1 MKLLIKNGRLVDPAG
16 GLDQV
21 MDILIENGK
30 FKEIAR
36 AIKKTGGCPV
46 IDAKERIVAPG
57 FVDMHTHLREPG
69 QENKESIASGSQAAA
84 HGGFTSIACMANT
97 DPVND
102 NRSVTEYII
111 ARARQVGLIN
121 IFPVAAV
128 SRGLLGENLVEM
140 ADLVEGGAVAFSDD
154 GHCVMKADLIRK
166 ALEYAKMLDVPII
179 EHPEDHSISAEGQVN
194 EGFISYK
201 YGLRGMLKAAEEVIV
216 ARDLILQERI
226 QSRLHLTHISTAG
239 SVELIRNARKMKTQV
254 SADATPHHLLLNEEL
269 IQSYNPVYKVKP
281 PLRTEADRLELIRGL
296 QDGTIDCIASDHAP
310 HTRDNK
316 DKEFEFAPFGV
327 IGMETSFAV
336 VYDRLVRSKIL
347 TINRLIELFSTNP
360 ARVLG
365 LKTRG
370 RVKPGFPADLTILNL
385 KKRFKIEAGDFRSK
399 ADNCPFLGWEGQGA
413 VEHTIVSGN
422 VVYSQKKGC
431 RVKGIGFEGRKENN
445 NRSKNSRAIISL
457 KFPPSALRRLP

>member
-16 GLDQV
+16 NLDQV

-36 AIKKTGGCPV
+36 SIKKTGGCPA

-69 QENKESIASGSQAAA
+69 QENKESIASGSRAAA

-97 DPVND
+97 EPVND

-111 ARARQVGLIN
+111 ARARQVGLVN

-336 VYDRLVRSKIL
+336 VYDRLVRGKLL
-347 TINRLIELFSTNP
+347 TLNRLIELLSTNP

-385 KKRFKIEAGDFRSK
+385 KKRFKIEARDFHSK
-399 ADNCPFLGWEGQGA
+399 AENCPFLGWEGQGA

-422 VVYSQKKGC
+422 VVYSAKK
-431 RVKGIGFEGRKENN
+431 
-445 NRSKNSRAIISL
+445 S
-457 KFPPSALRRLP
+457 

>member
-1 MKLLIKNGRLVDPAG
+1 MKLLIKNGRLIDPAAG
-16 GLDQV
+16 VDRG

-30 FKEIAR
+30 VKEIA
-36 AIKKTGGCPV
+36 ASIKKTSACP
-46 IDAKERIVAPG
+46 ILDARDLILAPG
-57 FVDMHTHLREPG
+57 C
-69 QENKESIASGSQAAA
+69 IA
-84 HGGFTSIACMANT
+84 HGGFTSVACMANT

-102 NRSVTEYII
+102 NRSVTEFII
-111 ARARQVGLIN
+111 ARARQAGLVN

-128 SRGLLGENLVEM
+128 SKGQLGENLVEM

-201 YGLRGMLKAAEEVIV
+201 YGLRGILKAAEEVIV

-226 QSRLHLTHISTAG
+226 RSRLHLTHISTAG
-239 SVELIRNARKMKTQV
+239 SVELIRNARKMKTPV
-254 SADATPHHLLLNEEL
+254 SSDATPHHLLLNEEL
-269 IQSYNPVYKVKP
+269 IQTYNTVYKVKP

-310 HTRDNK
+310 HTRDDK
-316 DKEFEFAPFGV
+316 DKEFEYAPFGV
-327 IGMETSFAV
+327 IGMESSFPV
-336 VYDRLVRSKIL
+336 IHDRLVRTKLL
-347 TINRLIELFSTNP
+347 TLKRLVELFSTNP

-370 RVKPGFPADLTILNL
+370 RLKPGYPADLTIFNP
-385 KKRFKIEAGDFRSK
+385 KKRFKIEEKDFRSL
-399 ADNCPFLGWEGQGA
+399 ANNCPFLGWEGQGA
-413 VEHTIVSGN
+413 VEYTIVSGN
-422 VVYSQKKGC
+422 IVYNY
-431 RVKGIGFEGRKENN
+431 KE
-445 NRSKNSRAIISL
+445 KA
-457 KFPPSALRRLP
+457 

>member
-1 MKLLIKNGRLVDPAG
+1 MKLLIKNGRLIDPAG
-16 GLDQV
+16 SLDRG

-30 FKEIAR
+30 FKEIA
-36 AIKKTGGCPV
+36 ASIKKISGCPV
-46 IDAKERIVAPG
+46 LDARGMVIAPG
-57 FVDMHTHLREPG
+57 FIDMHTHLREPG
-69 QENKESIASGSQAAA
+69 QENKESIESGSRAAA
-84 HGGFTSIACMANT
+84 HGGFTSVACMANT
-97 DPVND
+97 EPVND

-111 ARARQVGLIN
+111 ARARQVGLVN

-128 SRGLLGENLVEM
+128 SRGMLGENLVEM

-166 ALEYAKMLDVPII
+166 ALEYVKMLNVPII
-179 EHPEDHSISAEGQVN
+179 EHPEDHSISADGQVN

-216 ARDLILQERI
+216 ARDLILQGRI
-226 QSRLHLTHISTAG
+226 RSRLHLTHISTAG
-239 SVELIRNARKMKTQV
+239 SVELIRNARKLKTPV
-254 SADATPHHLLLNEEL
+254 SSDATPHHLLLNEEL
-269 IQSYNPVYKVKP
+269 VRGYDPVYKVKP

-296 QDGTIDCIASDHAP
+296 QDGAIDCIASDHAP
-310 HTRDNK
+310 HTRDDK

-327 IGMETSFAV
+327 IGLETSFPV
-336 VYDRLVRSKIL
+336 IHDRLVRTKLL
-347 TINRLIELFSTNP
+347 TLSRLVELFSTNP

-385 KKRFKIEAGDFRSK
+385 KKRFKIEEKDFRSK
-399 ADNCPFLGWEGQGA
+399 ANNCPFLGWEGQGA

-422 VVYSQKKGC
+422 IVYSYKT
-431 RVKGIGFEGRKENN
+431 R
-445 NRSKNSRAIISL
+445 
-457 KFPPSALRRLP
+457 

>member
-1 MKLLIKNGRLVDPAG
+1 MKLLIKNGRLIDPAG
-16 GLDQV
+16 AVDQV

-30 FKEIAR
+30 FKEIAKS
-36 AIKKTGGCPV
+36 IKKISSWPV
-46 IDAKERIVAPG
+46 IDAKELVVVPG

-84 HGGFTSIACMANT
+84 RGGFTSIACMANT
-97 DPVND
+97 EPVND

-111 ARARQVGLIN
+111 ARARQVGLVN

-128 SRGLLGENLVEM
+128 SKGLLGENLVEM

-216 ARDLILQERI
+216 SRDLILQERI

-239 SVELIRNARKMKTQV
+239 SVELIRNARKMKTPV

-310 HTRDNK
+310 HTRDDK

-336 VYDRLVRSKIL
+336 VYDRLVRNKML
-347 TINRLIELFSTNP
+347 TLNRLVELFSTNP

-365 LKTRG
+365 LKNRG
-370 RVKPGFPADLTILNL
+370 RVKPGYPADLTLLNL
-385 KKRFKIEAGDFRSK
+385 KKRFKIEEKDFRSK
-399 ADNCPFLGWEGQGA
+399 ANNCPFLGWEGHGA
-413 VEHTIVSGN
+413 IESTIVSGN
-422 VVYSQKKGC
+422 VVYSRTIK
-431 RVKGIGFEGRKENN
+431 
-445 NRSKNSRAIISL
+445 
-457 KFPPSALRRLP
+457 

>member
-1 MKLLIKNGRLVDPAG
+1 MKLLIKNGRLIDPAG
-16 GLDQV
+16 AVDRV

-30 FKEIAR
+30 FKEIAGS
-36 AIKKTGGCPV
+36 IKKISGCPT
-46 IDAKERIVAPG
+46 IDAKGLIVAPG

-69 QENKESIASGSQAAA
+69 QENKESIESGSKAAA
-84 HGGFTSIACMANT
+84 RGGFTSIACMANT
-97 DPVND
+97 EPVND

-111 ARARQVGLIN
+111 ARAKRVGLVN

-128 SRGLLGENLVEM
+128 SRGQLGENLVEM
-140 ADLVEGGAVAFSDD
+140 ADLFEGGAVAFSDD

-239 SVELIRNARKMKTQV
+239 SVELIRNARKTKTPV

-269 IQSYNPVYKVKP
+269 IQTYNTVYKVKP
-281 PLRTEADRLELIRGL
+281 PLRSEADRLELIRGL

-310 HTRDNK
+310 HTRDDK

-336 VYDRLVRSKIL
+336 VFDRLVRSKLL
-347 TINRLIELFSTNP
+347 TINRLVELFSTNP

-365 LKTRG
+365 LKNRG
-370 RVKPGFPADLTILNL
+370 RIKPGYPADLTILNL
-385 KKRFKIEAGDFRSK
+385 KKRFKIEEKDFRSK
-399 ADNCPFLGWEGQGA
+399 ANNCPFLGWEGQGA
-413 VEHTIVSGN
+413 VEHTIISGN
-422 VVYSQKKGC
+422 VVYSAKK
-431 RVKGIGFEGRKENN
+431 
-445 NRSKNSRAIISL
+445 S
-457 KFPPSALRRLP
+457 

>member
-1 MKLLIKNGRLVDPAG
+1 MKLLIKNGRLIDPAG
-16 GLDQV
+16 ALDRR

-30 FKEIAR
+30 FKEIA
-36 AIKKTGGCPV
+36 ASIKKASGCPV
-46 IDAKERIVAPG
+46 LDARDMVIAPG
-57 FVDMHTHLREPG
+57 FIDMHVHLREPG
-69 QENKESIASGSQAAA
+69 QENKESIESGSRAAA
-84 HGGFTSIACMANT
+84 HGGFTSLACMANT
-97 DPVND
+97 EPVND
-102 NRSVTEYII
+102 NRSVTEFII
-111 ARARQVGLIN
+111 ARARQVGLVN

-128 SRGLLGENLVEM
+128 SRGMLGENLVEM

-166 ALEYAKMLDVPII
+166 ALEYVKMLNVPII

-201 YGLRGMLKAAEEVIV
+201 YGLRGMLNAAEEVIV
-216 ARDLILQERI
+216 ARDLILQGRI

-239 SVELIRNARKMKTQV
+239 SVELIRNARKLKTPV
-254 SADATPHHLLLNEEL
+254 SSDATPHHLLLNEEMVKE
-269 IQSYNPVYKVKP
+269 YGTVYKVKP

-310 HTRDNK
+310 HTRDDK

-327 IGMETSFAV
+327 IGLETSFPV
-336 VYDRLVRSKIL
+336 THDRLVRTKLL
-347 TINRLIELFSTNP
+347 TLNRLVELFSTNP

-385 KKRFKIEAGDFRSK
+385 KKRFKIEERDFRSK
-399 ADNCPFLGWEGQGA
+399 ANNCPFLGWEGQGA

-422 VVYSQKKGC
+422 VVYS
-431 RVKGIGFEGRKENN
+431 
-445 NRSKNSRAIISL
+445 L
-457 KFPPSALRRLP
+457 KAR

>member
-1 MKLLIKNGRLVDPAG
+1 MKLLIKSGRLIDPAG
-16 GLDQV
+16 GVDQV

-30 FKEIAR
+30 FKEIAKS
-36 AIKKTGGCPV
+36 IKKVSGCPV
-46 IDAKERIVAPG
+46 IDAKELIVAPG
-57 FVDMHTHLREPG
+57 FIDMHTHLREPG
-69 QENKESIASGSQAAA
+69 QENKESIESGAKAAA

-97 DPVND
+97 EPVND
-102 NRSVTEYII
+102 NRSVTEFII
-111 ARARQVGLIN
+111 ARARQVGLVN

-226 QSRLHLTHISTAG
+226 RSRLHLTHISTAG
-239 SVELIRNARKMKTQV
+239 SVELIRNARKMKTPV

-310 HTRDNK
+310 HTRDDK

-336 VYDRLVRSKIL
+336 VFDRLVRSKLL
-347 TINRLIELFSTNP
+347 TINRLVELFSTNP

-365 LKTRG
+365 LKNRG

-385 KKRFKIEAGDFRSK
+385 KKRFKIEEKDFRSK
-399 ADNCPFLGWEGQGA
+399 ANNCPFLGWEGQGA

-422 VVYSQKKGC
+422 VVYSYKK
-431 RVKGIGFEGRKENN
+431 
-445 NRSKNSRAIISL
+445 S
-457 KFPPSALRRLP
+457 

>member
-1 MKLLIKNGRLVDPAG
+1 MKLLIKSGRLIDPAG
-16 GLDQV
+16 GVDQV

-30 FKEIAR
+30 FKEIAKS
-36 AIKKTGGCPV
+36 IKKVSGCSV
-46 IDAKERIVAPG
+46 IDAKELIVAPG
-57 FVDMHTHLREPG
+57 FIDMHTHLREPG
-69 QENKESIASGSQAAA
+69 QENKESIESGAKAAA

-97 DPVND
+97 EPVND
-102 NRSVTEYII
+102 NRSVTEFII

-121 IFPVAAV
+121 IFPIAAV
-128 SRGLLGENLVEM
+128 SKGQLGENLVEM

-201 YGLRGMLKAAEEVIV
+201 YGLRGILKAAEEVIV

-226 QSRLHLTHISTAG
+226 RSRLHLTHISTSG
-239 SVELIRNARKMKTQV
+239 SVELIRNAKKIKTPV

-269 IQSYNPVYKVKP
+269 IQTYNTVYKVKP
-281 PLRTEADRLELIRGL
+281 PLRSEGDRLELIRGL

-310 HTRDNK
+310 HTRDDK

-336 VYDRLVRSKIL
+336 VFDRLVRSKLL
-347 TINRLIELFSTNP
+347 TINRLVELFSTNP

-365 LKTRG
+365 LKNRG

-385 KKRFKIEAGDFRSK
+385 KKRFKIEEKDFRSK
-399 ADNCPFLGWEGQGA
+399 ANNCPFLGWEGQGTI
-413 VEHTIVSGN
+413 EHTIVSGN
-422 VVYSQKKGC
+422 VVYSRKN
-431 RVKGIGFEGRKENN
+431 RV
-445 NRSKNSRAIISL
+445 
-457 KFPPSALRRLP
+457 

>member
-1 MKLLIKNGRLVDPAG
+1 MKRLIKNGRLIDPAAAV
-16 GLDQV
+16 DQI

-30 FKEIAR
+30 FKEIAKS
-36 AIKKTGGCPV
+36 IKKTAGCPT
-46 IDAKERIVAPG
+46 IDAKELLITPG
-57 FVDMHTHLREPG
+57 FIDMHTHLREPG
-69 QENKESIASGSQAAA
+69 QENKESIASGSRAAA
-84 HGGFTSIACMANT
+84 RGGFTSIACMANT
-97 DPVND
+97 EPVND
-102 NRSVTEYII
+102 NRSVTEFII
-111 ARARQVGLIN
+111 ARAKQVGLVN

-128 SRGLLGENLVEM
+128 SKGQQGENLVEM

-154 GHCVMKADLIRK
+154 GQCVMKADLIRK
-166 ALEYAKMLDVPII
+166 ALEYVKMLDVPII

-239 SVELIRNARKMKTQV
+239 SVELIRNARKMKTPV
-254 SADATPHHLLLNEEL
+254 SADATPHHLLLSEEL

-310 HTRDNK
+310 HTRDDK

-336 VYDRLVRSKIL
+336 VFDRLVRTKLL
-347 TINRLIELFSTNP
+347 TINRLVELFSTNP

-370 RVKPGFPADLTILNL
+370 RVKPGYPADLTIINP
-385 KKRFKIEAGDFRSK
+385 KKRFKIEEKDFRSK
-399 ADNCPFLGWEGQGA
+399 ANNCPFLGWEGQGA
-413 VEHTIVSGN
+413 IEHTIVSGN
-422 VVYSQKKGC
+422 VVYS
-431 RVKGIGFEGRKENN
+431 RKD
-445 NRSKNSRAIISL
+445 R
-457 KFPPSALRRLP
+457 